1 MEFRIPGDEQKSTTF
16 DLPSG
21 YDDEMEAFISKTSG
35 NEKDDRDRLP
45 TVPANKNKEEATKN
59 DDKSSGT
66 GETGDEDPHPDHL
79 LQFPMDMGGRRK
91 SKRKKRKKK
100 SKTKKKRKPRRKSRK
115 RRRKRKTKR
124 KFRNQRGCK
133 R

>member
-45 TVPANKNKEEATKN
+45 TVPANKNKKEATKN

-66 GETGDEDPHPDHL
+66 GETVDEHPDHL

-91 SKRKKRKKK
+91 SKRKKKKK
-100 SKTKKKRKPRRKSRK
+100 KRKTKKKKRKPHRKSRK

-124 KFRNQRGCK
+124 KFRNQRGYK